1 MSDRNETHDR
11 EAANARK
18 IGGARETG
26 GDPSQGPPLPAPCER
41 LPLRQIPPL
50 HPVLLPVEEL
60 LRDCELRTQRRS
72 GPGGQHRNKTSSG
85 VFLAHRPTQIVAEA
99 TERRS
104 QAQNRAVAVGRLRYR
119 LAVELRTPSAIDNP
133 PGPRSAELRDRY
145 RQTSLKLNEAN
156 VDKPAVLALLMDDL
170 HAAGGQAR
178 IVADLWQ
185 VSSTAVL
192 NLVRSHREAFVLLNA
207 IRDHHGR
214 RPLK

>member
-1 MSDRNETHDR
+1 MNDRSEMNGR
-11 EAANARK
+11 EAADP
-18 IGGARETG
+18 REAAS
-26 GDPSQGPPLPAPCER
+26 DPSQGPPLPAPSER
-41 LPLRQIPPL
+41 MPLRQVPAL
-50 HPVLLPVEEL
+50 HPVLLPIEEL

-85 VFLAHRPTQIVAEA
+85 VFLTHRPTQIVAEA

-119 LAVELRTPSAIDNP
+119 LAVELRAPSAIDTP
-133 PGPRSAELRDRY
+133 PESRSAALRDRY
-145 RQTSLKLNEAN
+145 RQTPLKLNEAN

-207 IRDHHGR
+207 VRNHHGR